1 MKGPRGIAKEVTIE
15 KSRTIVYH
23 FTADDLRKRL
33 KLPESARIMVQVPD
47 EIDLFKVDDKRFAG
61 VAQLDVEVKE

>member
-1 MKGPRGIAKEVTIE
+1 MKGPRGIAKEVTVE

-33 KLPESARIMVQVPD
+33 KLPASANLTFDD
-47 EIDLFKVDDKRFAG
+47 EKET
-61 VAQLDVEVKE
+61 LDAEVKE

>member
-1 MKGPRGIAKEVTIE
+1 MKGPRGIAKEVTVE

-33 KLPESARIMVQVPD
+33 KLPDNTVLTSTHGSDGVW
-47 EIDLFKVDDKRFAG
+47 EIF
-61 VAQLDVEVKE
+61 QLDAKVEE